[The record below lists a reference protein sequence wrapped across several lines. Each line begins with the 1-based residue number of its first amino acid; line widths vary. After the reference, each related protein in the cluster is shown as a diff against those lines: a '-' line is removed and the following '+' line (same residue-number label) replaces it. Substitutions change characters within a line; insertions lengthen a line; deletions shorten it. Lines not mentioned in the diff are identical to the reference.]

1 MKEDQYDILRKKLNI
16 DNLDD
21 KTKKKLMD
29 DFKKAGGKIDYSIFE
44 KKYGKDSK
52 LEYLELLKKTTS
64 KASSGKPADKE
75 LWIDGKK
82 IVEGQTKGKV
92 TQVKDSKKYNEK
104 TKEDKDQK
112 LESKKLK
119 DKRLKKDFN
128 LENKK
133 VKTKKEI
140 DSIDKIKQK
149 ADYIKKKLEHYNEK
163 IKSKIGSNKNK
174 NSDSSKSS
182 QKINE
187 KVDDIN
193 YKSDQLKTTLAITEL
208 PEKFTPSFID
218 RILLSINGFTL
229 NVSQF
234 NPTLLNPKFLIYFLP
249 YYINL
254 ISNIGYFVRSCIQSS
269 KIKAKLLSDAYDP
282 LVIDMLFHFNQ
293 LINEEFLND
302 FQNYLLSTQYLI
314 LPDSLAQKFYA
325 YFRKIYFIYQNEN
338 LCINSLLLAFDLYK
352 SNFST
357 SLVKEDIIDG
367 IYFITKTAIKKFSI
381 IYCININKYF
391 SLNNP
396 DFIHIIKLTNEEKAG
411 YFYNKIKEEEQK
423 LKERLKEFDQNKK
436 VLVKEDIEKKEE
448 LKIPDDVKKGFIIMD
463 QLVEYIK
470 NNWDNYIHLE
480 PIIPYLSRNDKL
492 LPTYIFLKEFIEE
505 YSIFLLAKDIQ
516 YKLDFVEHK
525 KIDIKAMINNAID
538 KLTIEIKDF
547 ETYLDILKRVKE
559 TPDSNSLY
567 KTRLIAQKNTLNKT
581 IRDNILNAIQNLLL
595 PITKV
600 IIDYKDRQ
608 FRFIDNYEE
617 LIKLDERLSGHK
629 KNNNKKVIYIF
640 VQSYYFLKAFE
651 FRLEKTDLSGN
662 DPDLEE
668 SFI

>member
-1 MKEDQYDILRKKLNI
+1 MKEDGYDILRKKLNI
-16 DNLDD
+16 DSLDD
-21 KTKKKLMD
+21 KVKKKLMD
-29 DFKKAGGKIDYSIFE
+29 DFKKAGGKVDYSIFE
-44 KKYGKDSK
+44 RKYGKDSK

-82 IVEGQTKGKV
+82 IVEGDKKDIEKISKKGKSKLKEKEK
-92 TQVKDSKKYNEK
+92 KDNYKKIEKRSDFKDKK
-104 TKEDKDQK
+104 TKVSPD
-112 LESKKLK
+112 
-119 DKRLKKDFN
+119 
-128 LENKK
+128 K
-133 VKTKKEI
+133 VKE
-140 DSIDKIKQK
+140 K
-149 ADYIKKKLEHYNEK
+149 AEYIKKKLEYYNEK
-163 IKSKIGSNKNK
+163 IKSKTSQNTKKPNIDKENKL
-174 NSDSSKSS
+174 KS
-182 QKINE
+182 E

-193 YKSDQLKTTLAITEL
+193 YNSENLKTSLSLTEL
-208 PEKFTPSFID
+208 PQKFSPSIID

-254 ISNIGYFVRSCIQSS
+254 ISNIGYFIKTCIQSS
-269 KIKAKLLSDAYDP
+269 KIKAVLLSEPYDYT
-282 LVIDMLFHFNQ
+282 VIDMLFHFNQ
-293 LINEEFLND
+293 IINEDFLNE

-314 LPDSLAQKFYA
+314 FPDALAQKFYA
-325 YFRKIYFIYQNEN
+325 YFRKLYFIYQNEN

-352 SNFST
+352 NNFST
-357 SLVKEDIIDG
+357 SLKKEDIING
-367 IYFITKTAIKKFSI
+367 VYFITKTAIKKFGI

-396 DFIHIIKLTNEEKAG
+396 DFMHIVKLTNEEKVG
-411 YFYNKIKEEEQK
+411 YFYNKIKEEEQR
-423 LKERLKEFDQNKK
+423 LKEKLKEFDENKK
-436 VLVKEDIEKKEE
+436 QLVKEDIEKKEE
-448 LKIPDDVKKGFIIMD
+448 LKIPDDVKKGFVIMD
-463 QLVEYIK
+463 NLVEYLKI
-470 NNWDNYIHLE
+470 NWDNYIHLDE
-480 PIIPYLSRNDKL
+480 VIPYLNRNDKL

-525 KIDIKAMINNAID
+525 KIDIKAMLNNGID
-538 KLTIEIKDF
+538 KLNIEIKDF
-547 ETYLDILKRVKE
+547 ETYIDLIKRIKE

-581 IRDNILNAIQNLLL
+581 IRDNILAGVQNLLF

-600 IIDYKDRQ
+600 IIDYKEKQ
-608 FRFIDNYEE
+608 FRFIDNYEDF
-617 LIKLDERLSGHK
+617 IKIDERLTGRK

-651 FRLEKTDLSGN
+651 FRLEKTDLSG
-662 DPDLEE
+662 PESDLEY